1 MDAPSIKLI
10 LPPIK
15 SIGIT
20 TCALGKFLH
29 TQKKKRRRRRPSF
42 IHHIHK
48 IKIKNWDLHIF
59 PHSVLITLVRVL
71 LCLCIAASVRP
82 SQGYYVP
89 LHWCIRVNLMR
100 VSCVL
105 VDHIV
110 LKRRSVATS
119 TLFEELALDL
129 HELIPIQPPCI
140 WPPFFRYPS
149 SLDK

>member
-20 TCALGKFLH
+20 TCALGKFPH

-48 IKIKNWDLHIF
+48 IKIKNSDLHIF
-59 PHSVLITLVRVL
+59 PHSVLITLLRVL

-89 LHWCIRVNLMR
+89 FHWCIRVNLMPSLFR
-100 VSCVL
+100 AC
-105 VDHIV
+105 
-110 LKRRSVATS
+110 RPCC
-119 TLFEELALDL
+119 LFEELALDL
-129 HELIPIQPPCI
+129 RELIPIQPPCI
-140 WPPFFRYPS
+140 STPFFSYPS
-149 SLDK
+149 SLDKWMEIP

>member
-20 TCALGKFLH
+20 TCALGKFPH

-48 IKIKNWDLHIF
+48 IKIKNSDLHIF
-59 PHSVLITLVRVL
+59 PHSVLITLLRVL

-89 LHWCIRVNLMR
+89 FHWCIRVNLMPSLFR
-100 VSCVL
+100 ACRPCCLEEKKRS
-105 VDHIV
+105 HINSLWRIGV
-110 LKRRSVATS
+110 GSPWTNSNPTS
-119 TLFEELALDL
+119 MHLDTLF
-129 HELIPIQPPCI
+129 
-140 WPPFFRYPS
+140 
-149 SLDK
+149 